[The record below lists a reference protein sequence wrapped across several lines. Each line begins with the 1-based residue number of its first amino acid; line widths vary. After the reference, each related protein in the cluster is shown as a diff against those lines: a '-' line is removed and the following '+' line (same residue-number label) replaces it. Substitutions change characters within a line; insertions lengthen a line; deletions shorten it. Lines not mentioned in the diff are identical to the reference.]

1 MCLLESDFSQGVC
14 PVVGL
19 LGHIVV
25 LFLRNKFESILM
37 KSINLELAIQ
47 SEISQKV
54 KTKYAILTNT
64 YMESRKI
71 VLAKLFTEKKWRHR
85 HTEQP
90 RGRCGGRG
98 AGHREKVAFVC
109 IRCHVK

>member
-1 MCLLESDFSQGVC
+1 M
-14 PVVGL
+14 
-19 LGHIVV
+19 VV

-71 VLAKLFTEKKWRHR
+71 VLAKLFTEKKWRHSIQNSLVDAAG
-85 HTEQP
+85 E
-90 RGRCGGRG
+90 GGG
-98 AGHREKVAFVC
+98 ATWERRSRVYTL
-109 IRCHVK
+109 HVK